1 MIEIKSTK
9 MQNRNLKQALN
20 SGLRVMK
27 GEMATE
33 IFFFFF
39 LQVRN
44 ITFRKAQVLRIKITT
59 NDFPLTHRERARCY
73 IAIQRW
79 ANNIPIL
86 V

>member
-33 IFFFFF
+33 IFFFFYKSETSHSEKLKF
-39 LQVRN
+39 YVS
-44 ITFRKAQVLRIKITT
+44 K
-59 NDFPLTHRERARCY
+59 
-73 IAIQRW
+73 
-79 ANNIPIL
+79 
-86 V
+86 

>member
-33 IFFFFF
+33 IFFFFTS
-39 LQVRN
+39 Q
-44 ITFRKAQVLRIKITT
+44 K
-59 NDFPLTHRERARCY
+59 HH
-73 IAIQRW
+73 IQKSSSSTYQ
-79 ANNIPIL
+79 NNNKWLPAYT
-86 V
+86 

>member
-39 LQVRN
+39 YKSETSHSEKLKFYVS
-44 ITFRKAQVLRIKITT
+44 K
-59 NDFPLTHRERARCY
+59 
-73 IAIQRW
+73 
-79 ANNIPIL
+79 
-86 V
+86 